1 MFPPGIGYKNIILKF
16 SSCRKKASEY
26 VIDET
31 VIKVSP
37 EHVWIW
43 LVDIIEHENK
53 EILRMSIQREQKT
66 CLW

>member
-1 MFPPGIGYKNIILKF
+1 
-16 SSCRKKASEY
+16 
-26 VIDET
+26 
-31 VIKVSP
+31 
-37 EHVWIW
+37 